1 MGMPEEELVVSVM
14 RAGVEGTLSAED
26 EGAPV
31 AGG

>member
-1 MGMPEEELVVSVM
+1 VSVM